1 MRKFFSQKSKH
12 KTHQHSTL
20 STLTGSS
27 TTTTATT
34 TTNKDDDTAFAKKS
48 KSQSLSSQ
56 PQIITTNLS
65 HESLIKSKSNESLPS
80 DIKPEE
86 EDSEKSKKLFVVVQ
100 GKTFLPERNNVSMQE
115 EKIPFNRVRYSYVIV
130 SSYATHIFNLF
141 TFSFLHFRRRGFS
154 QYIDENTPKTE

>member
-12 KTHQHSTL
+12 KAHQHSTL

-27 TTTTATT
+27 TTTTTSAAA
-34 TTNKDDDTAFAKKS
+34 TTNKDDDIAFAKKS

-56 PQIITTNLS
+56 PHIITTNLS

-80 DIKPEE
+80 NIRLDEEE

-100 GKTFLPERNNVSMQE
+100 GKFDLS
-115 EKIPFNRVRYSYVIV
+115 
-130 SSYATHIFNLF
+130 
-141 TFSFLHFRRRGFS
+141 
-154 QYIDENTPKTE
+154 YIDIA